1 MAEDTKPIELTGSAG
16 EAPGPAAPSSGG
28 DETTARHE
36 GTESPPNVTTTKP
49 GEPSEKTAEIQSQA
63 ARAADIEA
71 KSTLLTP
78 YWEKWKCFQFD
89 HLDLNKAVAL
99 SCNLNP
105 DLFFFDQSKEDDPYE
120 DVNVN
125 IAEYSVRLGIAGDQA
140 GDGLPARRVP
150 ERDGSTTIQVRLGVF
165 ASWVKKKREQS
176 PEIWEGVP
184 TELVKLAIDEPPPAW
199 PWRTDYTTPKLNA
212 LNAAVE
218 EFWKDY
224 HEGISLQK
232 DRSTRAVTKFL
243 VEKRGMGTNVA
254 ASIDNIIRPQ
264 KWGSGVREGRGF
276 PKGKTSERS
285 P

>member
-1 MAEDTKPIELTGSAG
+1 MAEDTKPDEPTDNAG
-16 EAPGPAAPSSGG
+16 EAQGPAAPSPGG

-36 GTESPPNVTTTKP
+36 GTKSPPDVTKAKP
-49 GEPSEKTAEIQSQA
+49 GERSEKTVEAQSQA

-78 YWEKWKCFQFD
+78 YWPKWRCFQFD
-89 HLDLNKAVAL
+89 HLDLSKAVAL
-99 SCNLNP
+99 SCDFNP
-105 DLFFFDQSKEDDPYE
+105 DFFIWDQDKGDDRYE
-120 DVNVN
+120 DVN
-125 IAEYSVRLGIAGDQA
+125 IAEYSMRLGIAGDQA

-165 ASWVKKKREQS
+165 ASWVVKKRKQS

-184 TELVKLAIDEPPPAW
+184 TELEELAIDEPPPAW

-218 EFWKDY
+218 KFWKDY
-224 HEGISLQK
+224 HEGIFEK
-232 DRSTRAVTKFL
+232 DHDTGAVRKFL
-243 VEKRGMGTNVA
+243 KEQGMGENVA
-254 ASIDNIIRPQ
+254 QYIDNIIRPPT
-264 KWGSGVREGRGF
+264 WGSGVRKGRGF
-276 PKGKTSERS
+276 PKGKRSERS